1 MFPTSG
7 SVANFKNHNINTTQV
22 AKFNYPPSHYTFL
35 STGST
40 PKTKQS
46 FNTITN
52 HSNTVIPPFF
62 KHSTGNPS
70 NTGAFP
76 AFISFTTPNFLY
88 QWRYGGKCDCSNI
101 LQVKTIQLFV
111 FNLFSAFVILFH
123 LCYFKYQQ
131 IFYLFINGHVQNN
144 PTQSCSSGLRAS
156 SIHVAHNRDEVE
168 I

>member
-7 SVANFKNHNINTTQV
+7 SVANFKNHNINTSQV
-22 AKFNYPPSHYTFL
+22 AKFNSPPSHCTFL
-35 STGST
+35 
-40 PKTKQS
+40 S

-88 QWRYGGKCDCSNI
+88 QWWYGDKYDCSNI
-101 LQVKTIQLFV
+101 LQVTTIQLFV
-111 FNLFSAFVILFH
+111 FNLFSAFVILFN

-131 IFYLFINGHVQNN
+131 LFYLFMNGHVQNN

-156 SIHVAHNRDEVE
+156 SIHVAHNRNEVE